1 MRWRIPKSERLLK
14 VINSFSIAEKAI
26 FYLVVVIFITSSV
39 ILLWKVNQHF
49 LVEFP
54 ARGGELKEGI
64 VGSPRFINPI
74 LATNDADRD
83 MTALI
88 YSGLM
93 KSSPEGKLVP
103 DLAESYTVS
112 KDGLIYDFKLKD
124 NVYFHDG
131 RKVTADD
138 VEFTINKTQDSALKS
153 PKRAN
158 WDGIKVNKKNDREI
172 EFILKQPYS
181 PFWKIPHW
189 EYCLSIFGQI
199 STTISSPLVYLT

>member
-138 VEFTINKTQDSALKS
+138 VEFTINKTQDSALKKPQEGELGRDKS
-153 PKRAN
+153 
-158 WDGIKVNKKNDREI
+158 
-172 EFILKQPYS
+172 
-181 PFWKIPHW
+181 
-189 EYCLSIFGQI
+189 
-199 STTISSPLVYLT
+199 